1 MSQPRFCNNFDV
13 AVCFPARNPII
24 LLPRCSF
31 YFRHTS
37 GIRLAVIRTSLVH
50 NQQPDPFALVSLT
63 PSTIHN
69 ESSTRHSISSH
80 IRYAT
85 ARCSAYRH
93 PQQSPRP
100 PGGTYKL
107 QKSRNGQSQPRH
119 RSGQSSSRSRRST
132 EQGSPTGECN
142 CGPMG
147 SEPSRHTH
155 PGSPARSHLTTP
167 IVWCIPIL
175 SETRRKPRSI

>member
-1 MSQPRFCNNFDV
+1 MTSHRRSLMALNLSDSTPLHHPMSQPRFCNNFDV

-69 ESSTRHSISSH
+69 ESSTRHSIVLPYPICHSSLFGVPSSAAVTT
-80 IRYAT
+80 AT
-85 ARCSAYRH
+85 RGDLQATEK
-93 PQQSPRP
+93 PQR
-100 PGGTYKL
+100 TIATK
-107 QKSRNGQSQPRH
+107 
-119 RSGQSSSRSRRST
+119 
-132 EQGSPTGECN
+132 
-142 CGPMG
+142 
-147 SEPSRHTH
+147 
-155 PGSPARSHLTTP
+155 TP
-167 IVWCIPIL
+167 L
-175 SETRRKPRSI
+175 RSI